1 MNNVDGI
8 LIIGFLVLGTYKIF
22 ELFVKRRE
30 RLAIIEKITSLAN
43 LESAGPIRLPNILYE
58 KQDFGSWPL
67 RISLLLAGI
76 GLGCMCAFF
85 LEMYYGFE
93 SIKGNMRD
101 MLEISSITLFSGFGL
116 FIAFMIELNQKNKQ
130 QNRDND

>member
-1 MNNVDGI
+1 MELTPV
-8 LIIGFLVLGTYKIF
+8 LIIGFLVLGTYKII
-22 ELFVKRRE
+22 ELFVKKKE

-67 RISLLLAGI
+67 RISLLLIGI
-76 GLGCMCAFF
+76 GIGSLCTFYTQ
-85 LEMYYGFE
+85 MYYGDAIRHFQ
-93 SIKGNMRD
+93 RD
-101 MLEISSITLFSGFGL
+101 IMLTAYVTLFGGFGL

-130 QNRDND
+130 SNRDNN